1 MYYAYIFFQGLPL
14 CNKWHIHNEW
24 WYIYIYLYDYI
35 LLTISWCI
43 TSCCLVNYL
52 TPSRINTLDRNVH
65 FKPGFPII
73 QSDNK
78 PSQRCGLMSWR
89 CSILGRTLSVRGRR
103 FIRFK
108 RRGSGTT
115 STLKSGNL
123 TTTRNR
129 VSSYFYLHVVVY
141 FASRRWLKLGKD
153 IKTRS
158 AVSLFINGN
167 QLPKAYRRV
176 PEEGMLEPLWANSFD
191 EL

>member
-1 MYYAYIFFQGLPL
+1 M
-14 CNKWHIHNEW
+14 
-24 WYIYIYLYDYI
+24 
-35 LLTISWCI
+35 
-43 TSCCLVNYL
+43 NYL
-52 TPSRINTLDRNVH
+52 TPSRINTLNRNVH

-73 QSDNK
+73 QSDNR

-108 RRGSGTT
+108 RRGSGAT
-115 STLKSGNL
+115 STLKSWNL

-158 AVSLFINGN
+158 AGQMCLLCVSLFINGN

-176 PEEGMLEPLWANSFD
+176 PEEGMLEPLWANTILQLWWVVVYFETSGWGARAHSSKFD
-191 EL
+191 RSTT